1 MRIFAK
7 IAAVI
12 LCTVLIAVA
21 AAFIFYFSVT
31 AGERL
36 DTTKLE
42 QTQNSACIYDA
53 LDSKIAEVSFK
64 NASKSVSAKDIPAH
78 VKNAFIA
85 AEDKNF
91 YKHHGL
97 DYRGIAR
104 AVFKNLRA
112 HSFKQGGSTISQ
124 QLVKNT
130 QLTSEKTIV
139 RKLKEIKLTKQ
150 LENKYTKDQILEM
163 YLNSIYFGH
172 ACYGIAGAAEF
183 YFGKSVSELTIDEGA
198 MLAAVIRSPSNYSPF
213 SNPEK
218 CLSARNDVLRKMF
231 ALGYI
236 TESDCENASNQP
248 LPTQHDATQTAGT
261 YISAVYEELET
272 LPFYDPYKFLDGCK
286 IYTYMDSS
294 LQSYTENLNTDAD
307 RSGKSI
313 LILNNDSCGVSAYF
327 TSEGNIAR
335 QPGSVI
341 KPLAVYAPAIE
352 ENIISPATPILD
364 EKTNFAGYQPS
375 NYRDIYSGY
384 VSARDALSQ
393 SMNVPAVK
401 ILNELGVDT
410 SERYL
415 RRVGLQINEKDKSLA
430 LALGGISEGFTLQEV
445 AAAYATFA
453 NGGIYT
459 RPAFIREI
467 RAEDGT
473 ILYSRKQENSRVYS
487 EDTAYLVND
496 MLRSTATIG
505 TAKKLASLP
514 YYICA
519 KTGTCGTEKG
529 NTDAWTISYTTKH
542 TVGFWMGN
550 ADNSLTDITGG
561 GLPCHYALLLNKK
574 IYENDIPTQPA
585 LCDSVTECR
594 LDKASYERD
603 HVLRLAAQNQPDVYT
618 FTDLFRSNNVPTET
632 GAIFTN
638 PSDNPKISYKNNAI
652 TIELCQT
659 EYYDYLVKKCKNGK
673 TIAVFDGKLQT
684 IFRDTDIERNQIY
697 TYSITPYFI
706 GANGEKIYGE
716 EILLPAVNTKKNTST
731 VPDHWWE
738 K

>member
-1 MRIFAK
+1 MRIFLK
-7 IAAVI
+7 ITAII
-12 LCTVLIAVA
+12 LCTLLIAVA
-21 AAFIFYFSVT
+21 AAFIFYFSIT

-36 DTTKLE
+36 DTSKLE
-42 QTQNSACIYDA
+42 QTQNIACIYDA
-53 LDSKIAEVSFK
+53 QDTKIAEVSFK
-64 NASKSVSAKDIPAH
+64 NASKSVNSKDIPAH

-104 AVFKNLRA
+104 ALFKNLQAR
-112 HSFKQGGSTISQ
+112 SFKQGGSTISQ

-130 QLTSEKTIV
+130 QLSSEKTIV

-150 LENKYTKDQILEM
+150 LERKYTKDQILEM

-198 MLAAVIRSPSNYSPF
+198 LLAAIIRSPSNYSPF

-218 CLSARNDVLRKMF
+218 CLSARNAVLRKMF

-236 TESDCENASNQP
+236 SESDCELASDRP
-248 LPTQHDATQTAGT
+248 LPAQRDTKQTADT
-261 YISAVYEELET
+261 YIAAVYEELET

-286 IYTYMDSS
+286 IYTYMDSE
-294 LQSYTENLNTDAD
+294 LQSYAENLKTDAD

-313 LILNNDSCGVSAYF
+313 IILNNKACGISAYF

-352 ENIISPATPILD
+352 ENLISPATPVLD
-364 EKTNFAGYQPS
+364 EKTDFSGYAPF
-375 NYRDIYSGY
+375 NYKDIYNGY
-384 VSARDALSQ
+384 VSARDALAQ
-393 SMNVPAVK
+393 SMNIPAVK
-401 ILNELGVDT
+401 ILNELGVDIG
-410 SERYL
+410 ERYL
-415 RRVGLQINEKDKSLA
+415 RRVGLPINENDKSLA
-430 LALGGISEGFTLQEV
+430 LALGGISEGFTLQDV
-445 AAAYATFA
+445 AAAYAVFA

-487 EDTAYLVND
+487 EDTAYLISD
-496 MLRSTATIG
+496 MLRSAVTYG

-514 YYICA
+514 FYICA

-529 NTDAWTISYTTKH
+529 NTDAWTISYTSEH
-542 TVGFWMGN
+542 TVGVWMGN

-574 IYENDIPTQPA
+574 IYENLSPRQPDA
-585 LCDSVTECR
+585 CEKVIECR
-594 LDKASYERD
+594 LDKASYEKD
-603 HVLRLAAQNQPDVYT
+603 HVLRLAALNQPEIYT
-618 FTDLFRSNNVPTET
+618 FTDLFRSSNLPSET
-632 GAIFTN
+632 STRFSS
-638 PSDNPKISYKNNAI
+638 PSDSPKISYKNNTI
-652 TIELCQT
+652 KIELCQT
-659 EYYDYLVKKCKNGK
+659 EYYDYLVKRTINGK
-673 TIAVFDGKLQT
+673 TSTIFDGKLQEC
-684 IFRDTDIERNQIY
+684 FRDSDIEANKIY
-697 TYSITPYFI
+697 TYSIIPYFI
-706 GANGEKIYGE
+706 GADGEKIYGQ
-716 EILLPAVNTKKNTST
+716 EIILPSVNTKKNTSP
-731 VPDHWWE
+731 VPDRWWE